1 MPGSLAYRNRWEV
14 AVFLGVWLLAVGHS
28 LWRLGNGRTM
38 AREQAMV
45 AALLALG
52 LPLLS
57 LFGPEAGRLTSSI
70 ARGDWPLAGVDL
82 GFLIAGLLCAALA
95 RRLGRPVVVA
105 EKRRRA
111 LVEEVA

>member
-1 MPGSLAYRNRWEV
+1 
-14 AVFLGVWLLAVGHS
+14 
-28 LWRLGNGRTM
+28 M

-57 LFGPEAGRLTSSI
+57 LFGPEAGRLTSTI
-70 ARGDWPLAGVDL
+70 ARGDWTLAGVDL
-82 GFLIAGLLCAALA
+82 GFLIAGLLSAALA